1 MTQLNNIFIGNKV
14 VKQAFLN
21 DALIYQSNGWEPTP
35 STMQKVLNKT
45 YTEIPDM
52 GGTVSVKVDSKG
64 NIISAR
70 GKGLYK
76 TDADGKLLWQ
86 KPIFASNSN
95 FGITSMIVNKNDN
108 IFCSGND
115 ATFMLIN
122 PNTGEVIKK
131 IDLKSKYNVNS
142 IAAIA
147 ADSNQIY
154 AITKPPINFL
164 NIDLNGNVTSVTPWT
179 SNYRNYTPSSL
190 ATGDFKYMYMVIYNS
205 DSNNA
210 AYAFRLDKSNP
221 NSYVTIVSSVLGDF
235 QSRVVADS
243 IGNAYITYSGRLY
256 KYLSN
261 SNLNYAWKT
270 DSPRYNNGGYFSE
283 LAIDQQDNV
292 YVFDRYNVYKYSSD
306 GTLLWSGDSMWQN
319 GNSLEMICDKNN
331 LIVSSGYQN
340 VLIKLISLIK
350 K

>member
-21 DALIYQSNGWEPTP
+21 DAVIYQSNGWEPTP
-35 STMQKVLNKT
+35 STMQRVFSKT

-70 GKGLYK
+70 RKGLYK

-86 KPIFASNSN
+86 KTIFASNSN

-108 IFCSGND
+108 IFCGGND
-115 ATFMLIN
+115 ATFMQIN
-122 PNTGEVIKK
+122 PYTGEVIKK

-164 NIDLNGNVTSVTPWT
+164 NIDLNGNVISVTPWT
-179 SNYRNYTPSSL
+179 SNYSNYTPSSM
-190 ATGDFKYMYMVIYNS
+190 ATGDFKHMYIVIYNLEHS
-205 DSNNA
+205 YDT
-210 AYAFRLDKSNP
+210 YAFRLDKRNP
-221 NSYVTIVSSVLGDF
+221 NSYVTIVSSVLGGF

-243 IGNAYITYSGRLY
+243 IGNAYITYTGELH

-261 SNLNYAWKT
+261 SNLNFAWKT
-270 DSPRYNNGGYFSE
+270 DSPISNGGYFSE

-292 YVFDRYNVYKYSSD
+292 YVFDRYNICKYSSD
-306 GTLLWSGDSMWQN
+306 GTLLWYNDMWHN
-319 GNSLEMICDKNN
+319 DIYLEMVCDKNN

-340 VLIKLISLIK
+340 DLTKLLNLVK
-350 K
+350 KS